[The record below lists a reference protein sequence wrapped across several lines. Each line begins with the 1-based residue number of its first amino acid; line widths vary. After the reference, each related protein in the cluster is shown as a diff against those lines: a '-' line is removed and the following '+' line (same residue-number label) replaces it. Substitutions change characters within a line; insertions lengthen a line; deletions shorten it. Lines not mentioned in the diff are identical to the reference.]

1 MAELQWTSTDPV
13 SGRREEGGERGGEG
27 GGEGGDKGGGSCPDL
42 SEAWTTMTRRPPEA
56 RPRRINTG
64 LRVQSAAH
72 RLSC

>member
-1 MAELQWTSTDPV
+1 MDVADPV
-13 SGRREEGGERGGEG
+13 SGRREEGGERGGEGGEG

-72 RLSC
+72 KLSC